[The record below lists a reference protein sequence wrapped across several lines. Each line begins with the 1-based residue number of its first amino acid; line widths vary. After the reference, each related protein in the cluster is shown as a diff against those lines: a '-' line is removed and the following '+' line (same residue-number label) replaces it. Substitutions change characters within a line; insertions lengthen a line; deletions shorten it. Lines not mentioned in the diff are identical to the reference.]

1 MSDRLHKVFD
11 AIDLDGL
18 IGSLCEMIAVPSC
31 DGDETGMQQRMA
43 QLLEEA
49 GMETDVWEID
59 LETLQQ
65 HPAYGAEIQ
74 RERALGVVGQW
85 GRGRGPSLILNGHV
99 DVVPAGQRQRWSVDP
114 WRGTVRDGRVYGRG
128 AVDMKGGL
136 CCALYAVRALRQA
149 GVDLPGT
156 VKIHS
161 VVGEEDGGLGTL
173 ATIERG
179 HLADAAIVLE
189 PTQLMI
195 APAQA
200 GAISFRITI
209 PGIAA
214 HGALRTEGI
223 NPIEK
228 FHLIYTAIQQLERE
242 RNHRLR
248 HPLFDTYEIPFAI
261 CVGKMQAGV
270 WASTVP
276 ETLVMEGR
284 YGIGIDEDD
293 ITVARAEL
301 ESAIHH
307 AAQQDEWLR
316 DHPPSVEWW
325 GARFMPAAIPADHP
339 LVCTL
344 ADSYQTCLSVPP
356 VIRGMPYGADMHLLV
371 NQGKIPTVI
380 FGPGDVRSAH
390 APDEFVPVADL
401 LAVTRVLATM
411 ILRFCDNACD

>member
-1 MSDRLHKVFD
+1 LARWQWIVNQHQTRRLLYFRINETAIQQQVNKYKVMPDRLHKVFD

-18 IGSLCEMIAVPSC
+18 IGTLSEMIAVPSC

-74 RERALGVVGQW
+74 REKALGVVGQW

-114 WRGTVRDGRVYGRG
+114 WRGTVRDGR
-128 AVDMKGGL
+128 
-136 CCALYAVRALRQA
+136 
-149 GVDLPGT
+149 
-156 VKIHS
+156 
-161 VVGEEDGGLGTL
+161 E
-173 ATIERG
+173 
-179 HLADAAIVLE
+179 
-189 PTQLMI
+189 
-195 APAQA
+195 
-200 GAISFRITI
+200 
-209 PGIAA
+209 
-214 HGALRTEGI
+214 
-223 NPIEK
+223 
-228 FHLIYTAIQQLERE
+228 LERE

-261 CVGKMQAGV
+261 CVGKMQAGI

-411 ILRFCDNACD
+411 ILRFCDHACD